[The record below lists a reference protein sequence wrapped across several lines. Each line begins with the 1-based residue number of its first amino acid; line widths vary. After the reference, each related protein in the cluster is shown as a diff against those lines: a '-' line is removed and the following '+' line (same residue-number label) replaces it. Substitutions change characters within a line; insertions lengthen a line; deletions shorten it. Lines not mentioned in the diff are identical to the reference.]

1 METLKM
7 ILVRLTKLSRE
18 LHYMAE
24 TGGSVIHGDTFT
36 EKKAQFEILH
46 EFAHELCREVAPG
59 DMIVV
64 VKTAETFNGVNFS
77 YNKYQK
83 M

>member
-1 METLKM
+1 MGTLEKM
-7 ILVRLTKLSRE
+7 LERLTSLSRE